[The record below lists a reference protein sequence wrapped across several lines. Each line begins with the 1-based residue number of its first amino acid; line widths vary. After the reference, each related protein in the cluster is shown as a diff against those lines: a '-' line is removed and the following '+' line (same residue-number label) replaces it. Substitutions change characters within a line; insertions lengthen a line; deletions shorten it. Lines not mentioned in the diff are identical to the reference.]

1 MIQRNESEFRERQ
14 ARENKRHYE
23 KWLSCG
29 YKGDMVLN
37 DVGWCDNKLDKTQ
50 LRKLTV
56 IKSKQVDAEVEYV
69 QLPNGNWVAGSH
81 LSTKVSTYYGYGCC
95 ASIWSKQYE
104 TKGEAVV
111 AELDRMET
119 SVGRENKKAL
129 TPELVNALAKNR
141 NQFANASVFDAFF
154 GAGASFEQTSLFDVA

>member
-69 QLPNGNWVAGSH
+69 QLPNGTGSQVLTCPPKFPPTTVTVVARVYGAN
-81 LSTKVSTYYGYGCC
+81 STK
-95 ASIWSKQYE
+95 Q
-104 TKGEAVV
+104 
-111 AELDRMET
+111 R
-119 SVGRENKKAL
+119 
-129 TPELVNALAKNR
+129 AKP
-141 NQFANASVFDAFF
+141 
-154 GAGASFEQTSLFDVA
+154 

>member
-1 MIQRNESEFRERQ
+1 MSETFDERKK
-14 ARENKRHYE
+14 RENAETYA

-56 IKSKQVDAEVEYV
+56 IKSKQVDATVEYV

-81 LSTKVSTYYGYGCC
+81 LFTKVNTYYGYGCC
-95 ASIWSKQYE
+95 VSIWSKQYE

-119 SVGRENKKAL
+119 CIGRENKKAL
-129 TPELVNALAKNR
+129 TPELASALAKNR